1 MIAHA
6 ICIDK
11 LNINNCYYAY
21 DTIILI
27 DILKVKVSFA
37 NIVLL
42 RPFHILNVV
51 ILRCVFFSIN
61 FYKIFWSASHSAY
74 FSNFNTN

>member
-37 NIVLL
+37 NLVSL

-51 ILRCVFFSIN
+51 ILRCVFFQ
-61 FYKIFWSASHSAY
+61 
-74 FSNFNTN
+74 